1 MATQLPRHPCP
12 LPKTWAEQQLL
23 WRAAAAGV
31 LEEWPH
37 FEPAA
42 AAAAPCGWGQ
52 EEPEEPHQWAE
63 EPFQQLQG
71 QQQEEDEPMA
81 QEMYHAE
88 GISGRTYA
96 EWNVLWAAAA
106 EESAERALEELCGP
120 QPPELQAQSPFP
132 PTTNLFSS
140 VAEHIHQLQQPPELQ
155 AKDAKA
161 LKAAKKAK
169 KAKKKAKAA
178 AMNALKA
185 TKAK

>member
-1 MATQLPRHPCP
+1 MFTQLPRHPCP

-42 AAAAPCGWGQ
+42 AAAAPGGVWQ
-52 EEPEEPHQWAE
+52 EEPDEPHQWAE

-71 QQQEEDEPMA
+71 QPEEEDEPMA
-81 QEMYHAE
+81 QEIHHAE

-96 EWNVLWAAAA
+96 EWNVLWEAA
-106 EESAERALEELCGP
+106 SAER
-120 QPPELQAQSPFP
+120 SPFP

-140 VAEHIHQLQQPPELQ
+140 VAEHIQQLQQPPELQ
-155 AKDAKA
+155 AKDAEA

-178 AMNALKA
+178 MKALKA